1 MKPKKLLL
9 FAFRL
14 AVAIALASVATLPL
28 AAQDRDDRDHQD
40 QDRDHH
46 RDHRRE
52 CSLRTL
58 HGRYGIFVQGTVLA
72 TSGPTGHPAFPFVV
86 SGVFTYDGEGNV
98 SGTYNQSVG
107 GGILTGQTADGTYQV
122 NPDCTYSA
130 QFGPPGGPF
139 AHRVGTITGE
149 GMQQE
154 IHILYT
160 DPPSVAFGTLKKI
173 RERPCSLKT
182 LKGAYALFG
191 QGTILP
197 PGAPPIARATAGILT
212 FDGEGN
218 FSGDAT
224 GNTNGTSALGAFTG
238 TYAVTPECGVSA
250 EIHVTSGPNTGVTL
264 NEEGSVTGEGESNEI
279 HDIFTT
285 PGWVFTDTLKKQ

>member
-1 MKPKKLLL
+1 MKLKKLLL

-72 TSGPTGHPAFPFVV
+72 TSGPSAHPAFPFVV

-191 QGTILP
+191 QGTIFP
-197 PGAPPIARATAGILT
+197 PAPASPLADATAGILT

-218 FSGDAT
+218 FSGEDTA
-224 GNTNGTSALGAFTG
+224 NINGTSAPVTFTG
-238 TYAVTPECGVSA
+238 TYAVTPDCAVSA
-250 EIHVTSGPNTGVTL
+250 DIYTSNGRHLT
-264 NEEGSVTGEGESNEI
+264 EAGSITGEGEFKEL